1 MSLGMYDAKE
11 KSSLNISEIMKE
23 NEKAKHTRSGK
34 KHFRKVDKEISTKRD
49 SSSEEYISI
58 DEQDSQEQDSEE
70 KYSQEQDSE
79 EKDSQ
84 LSSKH
89 DEDPVSDIE
98 SEDELSDRLEN
109 NFYESLSQS

>member
-1 MSLGMYDAKE
+1 
-11 KSSLNISEIMKE
+11 MKE

-49 SSSEEYISI
+49 SYSEEYISI
-58 DEQDSQEQDSEE
+58 DEQDN
-70 KYSQEQDSE
+70 QEQDSE
-79 EKDSQ
+79 EKDS
-84 LSSKH
+84 LLESKH
-89 DEDPVSDIE
+89 DEDHVSDIE